1 MKKKLTAIISLL
13 IAVVMSF
20 ALIACDNGDNGDN
33 GNSAPPVLSSALAK
47 LQSADGFVGE
57 MKFFAETEKK
67 KNALDYDGTVEKRG
81 DRVKVALGEGN
92 AAEQYIFD
100 LKTGYLYSDTQNG
113 YYFETLLPAGTI
125 DYAQFMIGKMLEN
138 ANVESIDDLF
148 EYDATTHTS
157 TFSCDGVQTANAFLA
172 PIISAYKNNSN
183 AVTLINNYLK
193 LASPDPTRPYTL
205 DGVLDMAV
213 TFVASQPE
221 VTLGAMIQAASAYGI
236 DVYGLLEKSGVLAKF
251 GITLDAATKQK
262 IEARKVAEFVTALNE
277 VAAEIKD
284 NPPSVQDVPA
294 LFDRLFI
301 NEVTVTDLRA
311 SLNSIKNMIVAF
323 LTIQEVKPLVD
334 KYLGGMTPAYLRELY
349 AVIVNGVE
357 IDKLDL
363 TVSVKFDGN
372 NDIVGVAASGNFAH
386 DYQGDA
392 TGYYVLSDNNYKFD
406 VKLDISEYLTA
417 PSAFDMTFAEN
428 AGAANITSVIS
439 LVYGNYGNEVS
450 VYFETGGKEIV
461 PTISAETPYMSYD
474 AQTTSFKFDMRAVKE
489 AYAEEIQSGTFDGF
503 NGIATFGENQTVM
516 IFVNI
521 MPETPEGL
529 LKMLGGLLD
538 RIPSAP
544 EQGGDITDNIQP

>member
-33 GNSAPPVLSSALAK
+33 GNSAPPVLSSAIAK
-47 LQSADGFVGE
+47 LKSADGYKGGI
-57 MKFFAETEKK
+57 KFLASTEKH
-67 KNALDYDGTVEKRG
+67 KNAVDFEGAIEKRG
-81 DRVKVALGEGN
+81 SKFKATAGEGN

-157 TFSCDGVQTANAFLA
+157 TFSCDGVQTANAYLA

-277 VAAEIKD
+277 VAAEIKN
-284 NPPSVQDVPA
+284 NPQLAQDIPA
-294 LFDRLFI
+294 ILDRLFVRD
-301 NEVTVTDLRA
+301 VTVTDLRA
-311 SLNSIKNMIVAF
+311 SLNSIKNMIVAV
-323 LTIQEVKPLVD
+323 LTLQEVKPLVD

-357 IDKLDL
+357 IEKFDL
-363 TVSVKFDGN
+363 TVSVKFDDKYNITG
-372 NDIVGVAASGNFAH
+372 IAASGNFAH

-417 PSAFDMTFAEN
+417 PSTFDMTFAEN

-489 AYAEEIQSGTFDGF
+489 AYSEEIQSGTFDGF
-503 NGIATFGENQTVM
+503 DGIATFGENQTVM

-521 MPETPEGL
+521 MPETPQGL
-529 LKMLGGLLD
+529 IKMLGGLLD
-538 RIPSAP
+538 RIPSVP

>member
-1 MKKKLTAIISLL
+1 MKKKLTAIISFL

-33 GNSAPPVLSSALAK
+33 GNPAPPVLSSALAK

-67 KNALDYDGTVEKRG
+67 KNALDYGGTVEKRG

-157 TFSCDGVQTANAFLA
+157 TFSYDGVQTANAFLA

-277 VAAEIKD
+277 VATEIKN
-284 NPPSVQDVPA
+284 NPQLAQDIPA
-294 LFDRLFI
+294 ILDRLFVR
-301 NEVTVTDLRA
+301 NVTVTDLRA
-311 SLNSIKNMIVAF
+311 SLNSIKNMIVAV
-323 LTIQEVKPLVD
+323 LTLQEVKPLVD

-357 IDKLDL
+357 IEKFDL

-417 PSAFDMTFAEN
+417 PSTFDMTFAEN

-489 AYAEEIQSGTFDGF
+489 AYSEEIQSGTFDGF
-503 NGIATFGENQTVM
+503 DGIATFGENQTVM

-544 EQGGDITDNIQP
+544 AQGGNIPDNIQP

>member
-1 MKKKLTAIISLL
+1 
-13 IAVVMSF
+13 
-20 ALIACDNGDNGDN
+20 
-33 GNSAPPVLSSALAK
+33 
-47 LQSADGFVGE
+47 
-57 MKFFAETEKK
+57 
-67 KNALDYDGTVEKRG
+67 
-81 DRVKVALGEGN
+81 
-92 AAEQYIFD
+92 
-100 LKTGYLYSDTQNG
+100 
-113 YYFETLLPAGTI
+113 
-125 DYAQFMIGKMLEN
+125 
-138 ANVESIDDLF
+138 
-148 EYDATTHTS
+148 
-157 TFSCDGVQTANAFLA
+157 
-172 PIISAYKNNSN
+172 
-183 AVTLINNYLK
+183 
-193 LASPDPTRPYTL
+193 
-205 DGVLDMAV
+205 MAV

-311 SLNSIKNMIVAF
+311 SLNSLKNLIVAF

-349 AVIVNGVE
+349 AVITNGVE

-503 NGIATFGENQTVM
+503 DGIATFGENQTVM

-544 EQGGDITDNIQP
+544 AQGGNIPDNIQP